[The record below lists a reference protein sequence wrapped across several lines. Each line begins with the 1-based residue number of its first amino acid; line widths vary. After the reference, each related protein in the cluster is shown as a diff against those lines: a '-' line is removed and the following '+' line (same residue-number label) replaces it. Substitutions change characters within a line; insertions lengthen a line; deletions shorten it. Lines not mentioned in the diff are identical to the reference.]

1 MERYNHGSA
10 NDAVECFDRAIEIF
24 GKDVNKKRDLADTYR
39 DKGFAHGKI
48 KGHDKDAIQCF
59 KKSTETEPEYPYA
72 WNSLGYYIL
81 NTQQNDNK
89 AIKEA
94 IEYFDKAIALEPNFS
109 YAYYNKGYALY
120 SLKQYE
126 EAIEYFDKA
135 IALEPNFS
143 YAWNTKGYA
152 LTSLERYNEAIKCF
166 DKDLKI
172 RPELASIEV
181 EPKFDYVSNTKGY
194 ALYSLKR
201 YTEAIECF
209 DKILS
214 KPYSDKASEIN
225 RAYFIRGQS
234 KFMLEDYVGALED
247 FTKINDTDLDDTKT
261 NETDLKNEK
270 HNNIGLCYQKQNLF
284 EEAEREYLEAINST
298 SQRTKATAYY
308 NLGVL

>member
-89 AIKEA
+89 AIK
-94 IEYFDKAIALEPNFS
+94 
-109 YAYYNKGYALY
+109 
-120 SLKQYE
+120 